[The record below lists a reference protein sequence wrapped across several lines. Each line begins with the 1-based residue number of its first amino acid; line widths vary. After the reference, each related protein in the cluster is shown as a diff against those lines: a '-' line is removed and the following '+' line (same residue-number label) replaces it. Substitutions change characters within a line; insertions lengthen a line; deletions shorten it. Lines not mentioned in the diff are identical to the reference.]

1 MADAVF
7 PWELDRAT
15 GKRPGRA
22 VRVPVNAILPYPV
35 AQRIGTR
42 QYLWL
47 RRCPTC
53 GRARLYLAQKATCSN
68 SCGVAFSHWRRPHQE
83 RRMRELHRLA
93 MQSRLRNQQ
102 ARIADEVRGLTPD
115 AIWRKAYDRGYA
127 AGTSARRKGARRL
140 RDHVS
145 HPGVHLS

>member
-7 PWELDRAT
+7 PWELDRAS

-22 VRVPVNAILPYPV
+22 VRVPSNALLPYPV

-53 GRARLYLAQKATCSN
+53 QRARVYLAQKATCGN
-68 SCGVAFSHWRRPHQE
+68 SCGVALSHWRRPSQE
-83 RRMRELHRLA
+83 RRMREIHKLA
-93 MQSRLRNQQ
+93 METRLRNQQ
-102 ARIADEVRGLTPD
+102 TRLAREVEGLTP
-115 AIWRKAYDRGYA
+115 REAYTKGYERGYSS
-127 AGTSARRKGARRL
+127 GHSARRKGTRRL
-140 RDHVS
+140 RDHVR
-145 HPGVHLS
+145 GAA